1 MSRSMRNRGI
11 VLTSSF
17 AGLAL
22 LATACTP
29 PMPPDVL
36 AAQAE
41 SQITCGT
48 GNVDVSVPAD
58 FSGSMDSV
66 GMALTSVCP
75 EQTVAEVPE
84 GEQAPVSLVSTTPT
98 AEDIAAFN
106 AAMCPNDAVIAI
118 PAFAYP
124 VTMAYNVIGLE
135 GLVFTPETVA
145 AILNGTVTSWEDPL
159 IANENPD
166 FDLTG
171 LPELTLM
178 SVESPQGTVE
188 AMTAWLEQQQAPG
201 WSQGTVDVLEAG
213 QKFAT
218 QDEMI
223 AEMTAIEGS
232 MAVLPVFTA
241 FNNLLATAN
250 LPVKGTD
257 ENGKEVDTVITADD
271 VQLYKVGSGA
281 TNVTTDDKG
290 NIFASPAVGGF
301 PVPGNFDLASSKIV
315 LGEDAGLVGWPVE
328 GYAHLLICDDG
339 KNDAL
344 PLLFAQYLVRLAG
357 QGSLE
362 TFGVTP
368 MPEPIRVQTFTPLRV
383 TVSTGEDGTVPDEAG
398 VEEAIVDEEIANNE
412 LPQDAEQ

>member
-17 AGLAL
+17 AALAL

-41 SQITCGT
+41 SQISCGS
-48 GNVDVSVPAD
+48 GNVDVAVPAD
-58 FSGSMDSV
+58 FVGSMDAV
-66 GMALTSVCP
+66 GMALNSVCP
-75 EQTVAEVPE
+75 EQTVTEVPE
-84 GEQAPVSLVSTTPT
+84 VDPAPVALVSTTLS
-98 AEDIAAFN
+98 AEEISAFN
-106 AAMCPNDAVIAI
+106 VASCPNDTVITI

-145 AILNGTVTSWEDPL
+145 GILNGTVTSWEDPL

-171 LPELTLM
+171 LPDITLM
-178 SVESPQGTVE
+178 SVDTPQGSVE

-201 WSQGTVDVLEAG
+201 WSQGTVKTLTAG
-213 QKFAT
+213 QKFST
-218 QDEMI
+218 KEDMLL
-223 AEMTAIEGS
+223 EMTAIEGS
-232 MAVLPVFTA
+232 MAVLPIFTA

-250 LPVKGTD
+250 FPVKGTD
-257 ENGKEVDTVITADD
+257 ENGVEVDTVVTSDD

-281 TNVTTDDKG
+281 TNITTDEAG

-301 PVPGNFDLASSKIV
+301 PTPGNFDLASSKIV
-315 LGEDAGLVGWPVE
+315 LAEGAGLVGWPVE

-339 KNDAL
+339 TNDAL

-398 VEEAIVDEEIANNE
+398 VEESIVDEEISNNE
-412 LPQDAEQ
+412 LPQDVEQ